1 MELCVAL
8 DLPTKEENLV
18 LVQKIKEYD
27 VWLKVGLRTYIR
39 DGENFLKAIKAINPE
54 FKIFLDLKLYDI
66 PNTMADAAES
76 IMGLGVDMFNVH
88 ASAGKRAMS
97 EIMNRLKKYDNR
109 PIVLAVTALTS
120 FSEDE
125 FKDVYE
131 KDIAMKADQFAKDA
145 MDSGLD
151 GVVCSAYESKSI
163 KDITNNSFMTL
174 TPGIRPFGE
183 DAGDQKRVADITF
196 AKEQMVDFIV
206 VGRPIYQAK
215 NPNKIL
221 EKILRK
227 IFYIYII
234 NTTIQYRHIDTLG
247 MEVRYD

>member
-8 DLPTKEENLV
+8 DLSTKKENLD
-18 LVQKIKEYD
+18 LVKKIQNYD

-39 DGENFLKAIKAINPE
+39 DGEDFLKDIKKINPD

-76 IMGLGVDMFNVH
+76 IMGLGVDMFNLH
-88 ASAGKRAMS
+88 ASAGKKAM
-97 EIMNRLKKYDNR
+97 ITVMDRLQKYENR

-131 KDIAMKADQFAKDA
+131 KDILTKAEQFAKDA

-151 GVVCSAYESKSI
+151 GVVCSAFESESI
-163 KDITNNSFMTL
+163 KGITSNEFMTL

-183 DAGDQKRVADITF
+183 NSGDQQRVADIAF
-196 AKEQMVDFIV
+196 AKRALVDFIV
-206 VGRPIYQAK
+206 VGRPIYQSD
-215 NPNKIL
+215 NPTEIL
-221 EKILRK
+221 EKILK
-227 IFYIYII
+227 QI
-234 NTTIQYRHIDTLG
+234 
-247 MEVRYD
+247 